1 MKYLRER
8 ARLVALIVLA
18 VVTAYGLY
26 QLFSGDWRAALAY
39 WRGKGGILL
48 VAVTMQAFDISLDC
62 ALWLWILR
70 DFHIRPRRWN
80 GPLIFMAGYAGLL
93 LPLQL
98 GRFLRSE
105 ELVRIGG
112 GTLGEAVKS
121 ELTLLFLSAV
131 AAVAVL
137 AGGITCWLFHPAV
150 APLAVIIVIAGF
162 LLTADWTFQFLSD
175 TPVSMPEHYWRRRK
189 TVAIAVLAMIGW
201 VLNGT
206 SLYLVT
212 RGLPGHFG
220 YLQAVLTAP
229 SNMLLG
235 TATGLPGGIGA
246 VEGFL
251 GISLSWGEVPAEHLL
266 LAVNAFRVVTFWLW
280 IPIGWLAFT
289 AAGRIPT
296 AEGPAHQGKPLEDE
310 E

>member
-8 ARLVALIVLA
+8 ARLMALVVLA
-18 VVTAYGLY
+18 AVTAYGLY
-26 QLFSGDWRAALAY
+26 ELFSGDWRGALSY
-39 WRGKGGILL
+39 WRGKQGVLL
-48 VAVTMQAFDISLDC
+48 VAVAMQACDISLDC

-70 DFHIRPRRWN
+70 DFHIRPRRWR
-80 GPLIFMAGYAGLL
+80 GPLIFLAGYAGLL

-105 ELVRIGG
+105 ELVRTGG
-112 GTLGEAVKS
+112 GTIGEAVKS

-137 AGGITCWLFHPAV
+137 A
-150 APLAVIIVIAGF
+150 AVIAWLLHPLLAPVAVVTVIAVF
-162 LLTADWTFQFLSD
+162 LLTADWTFQFLSE
-175 TPVSMPEHYWRRRK
+175 TPVNMPRHYWRRRK
-189 TVAIAVLAMIGW
+189 TFAIAGLAMVGW

-212 RGLPGHFG
+212 RGLPGNFG
-220 YLQAVLTAP
+220 YLQAVFTAP

-251 GISLSWGEVPAEHLL
+251 GVSLRWGEIPSEHLL

-280 IPIGWLAFT
+280 IPVVWLAFT

-296 AEGPAHQGKPLEDE
+296 AEGAAHEGEPLENGE
-310 E
+310 